1 MKFYLPNAIIL
12 KYNELSKYKTIEQLL
27 PKNKSYIILL
37 YPVGSENSRHWVALT
52 RFNSKIEYFDS
63 YGGAPDIPLTWKTSQ
78 FQNSK
83 RYLSILLN
91 KSKYNVVYNSI
102 DFQSKRDEQIS
113 TCGAFAVFRVLTML
127 ELNADLD
134 KNNLLLKTLK
144 DSNENMSFDDIVVEY
159 INKR

>member
-1 MKFYLPNAIIL
+1 M
-12 KYNELSKYKTIEQLL
+12 
-27 PKNKSYIILL
+27 
-37 YPVGSENSRHWVALT
+37 GSENSGHWVALT

-63 YGGAPDIPLTWKTSQ
+63 YGGAPDIPLTWKTSE

-102 DFQSKRDEQIS
+102 DFQSKRDQNIS

-134 KNNLLLKTLK
+134 KNNCYLK
-144 DSNENMSFDDIVVEY
+144 
-159 INKR
+159 R